1 MTNLEAALEAV
12 LFAAG
17 EAVPIDRL
25 AAALETSRDAIQNA
39 ANALK
44 TLYDRENHGV
54 MLLRL
59 ENKLQLAS
67 RPVYATAARR
77 VIESRRPPSLS
88 SAALEVLTII
98 AYRQPTTRSTID
110 QLRGVDS
117 AGTIAG
123 LEEKG
128 LIEEAGRLDTPGH
141 PIVYRTTDAFLRTF
155 DIESLK
161 ELPPLPP
168 LERQDD
174 TPEADKKTG

>member
-1 MTNLEAALEAV
+1 MTNLEAGVEAC

-25 AAALETSRDAIQNA
+25 AAALETSRDAIANA
-39 ANALK
+39 ANALEK
-44 TLYDRENHGV
+44 LYDDEQRGV

-67 RPVYATAARR
+67 RPTYAVAARR
-77 VIESRRPPSLS
+77 ILESRRPPSLS
-88 SAALEVLTII
+88 GAALEVLTII
-98 AYRQPTTRSTID
+98 AYRQPATRSIID

-141 PIVYRTTDAFLRTF
+141 PILYRTTDAFLRTF
-155 DIESLK
+155 AISSLQ

-168 LERQDD
+168 LERQED
-174 TPEADKKTG
+174 TTEEEKKTG